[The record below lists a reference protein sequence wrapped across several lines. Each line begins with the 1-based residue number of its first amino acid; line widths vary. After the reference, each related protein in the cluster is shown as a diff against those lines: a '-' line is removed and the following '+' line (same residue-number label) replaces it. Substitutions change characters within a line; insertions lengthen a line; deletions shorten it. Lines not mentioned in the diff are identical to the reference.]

1 MEISP
6 NKIEKTEEKSLIE
19 NKEENVGFIVKTG
32 KQEDST
38 DKQDNEEAIREKNN
52 QDNEQSSR
60 KVEEQIELP
69 PKIGKSSDK
78 AENEAKDPLSQEEFG
93 NMV

>member
-6 NKIEKTEEKSLIE
+6 NKIEKTEGKSLIE